1 MRDEIKEL
9 VDNGIDPNKHKQA
22 QKICS
27 RHNQDTTFE
36 SVARE
41 WHGKGAWVPGHAKR
55 IIQSLE
61 KNVFP
66 IIGYKD
72 ISNIEAIDVTLVLS
86 EIENRG
92 AYDTAKRTC
101 QRCVAIFDYAI
112 FKGISDNNPAI
123 GRSKFIRVPKTKHRP
138 HLQADQIPG
147 FLEALNNYSGR
158 DYIKLALKLLFLTF
172 VRPGELRCATWN
184 EIDWKNRLWRIPA
197 ERMKMKR
204 DHVIPLSNQTISA
217 LEKLSNITG
226 NSDYLFPGIH
236 NIHQPMSDVTLLKA
250 LKKMVVQYYEDE
262 LINDSYHLDTESLH
276 DLIHEIRSL
285 SNSGM
290 ISEGKDYI
298 DDLTHRLNYLYEREE
313 EVDIHNEYDVWREE
327 KITRAEEEEHIIS
340 MYNTLLQNK

>member
-1 MRDEIKEL
+1 M
-9 VDNGIDPNKHKQA
+9 
-22 QKICS
+22 
-27 RHNQDTTFE
+27 
-36 SVARE
+36 
-41 WHGKGAWVPGHAKR
+41 
-55 IIQSLE
+55 
-61 KNVFP
+61 
-66 IIGYKD
+66 
-72 ISNIEAIDVTLVLS
+72 
-86 EIENRG
+86 
-92 AYDTAKRTC
+92 
-101 QRCVAIFDYAI
+101 
-112 FKGISDNNPAI
+112 
-123 GRSKFIRVPKTKHRP
+123 
-138 HLQADQIPG
+138 
-147 FLEALNNYSGR
+147 
-158 DYIKLALKLLFLTF
+158 
-172 VRPGELRCATWN
+172 RCATWN
-184 EIDWKNRLWRIPA
+184 EIDWENRLWRIPA

-204 DHVIPLSNQTISA
+204 DHIIPLSNQTISA

-250 LKKMVVQYYEDE
+250 LKKMVVQYYEDD

-327 KITRAEEEEHIIS
+327 KITRTEEEEHIIS